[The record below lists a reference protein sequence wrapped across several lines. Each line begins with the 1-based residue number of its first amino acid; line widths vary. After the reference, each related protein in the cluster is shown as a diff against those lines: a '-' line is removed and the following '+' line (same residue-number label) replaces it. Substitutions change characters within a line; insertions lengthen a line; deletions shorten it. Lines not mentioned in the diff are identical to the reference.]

1 MLDTLKKFNFL
12 SFSIIV
18 LGIVLFQFVC
28 VENNKIA
35 SINDYS
41 SINKSNVNFR
51 NLNKAFILEFEE
63 STNIILEVSE
73 ESESDSILI
82 KKSYSFDLDN
92 FWTKNLIVYS
102 KNYLLFPL
110 IELFIPPPN
119 SNLV

>member
-82 KKSYSFDLDN
+82 KKSFSFDLDN
-92 FWTKNLIVYS
+92 FWTKNLTVYS

>member
-28 VENNKIA
+28 VENNNIA

-41 SINKSNVNFR
+41 SINKSKVNFR

-82 KKSYSFDLDN
+82 KKSFSFDLDN

-110 IELFIPPPN
+110 IEFFIPPPN

>member
-28 VENNKIA
+28 VENNNIA

-41 SINKSNVNFR
+41 SINKSKVNFR

-82 KKSYSFDLDN
+82 KKSFSFDLDN

>member
-82 KKSYSFDLDN
+82 KKSFSFDLDN